1 MLVLVLS
8 LWVWQLQ
15 SLRIVPVIAP
25 NVGCATLCPQTGYNS
40 LIVYLLFFEVVQS
53 VALAP
58 FKEISTAWRI
68 DTLAELAYVDSAHT
82 LVLGY
87 LKLQVE
93 LLAVAKGLQC
103 LQTVHPRKLNSLSLR
118 VEAVIHIE
126 LPQPRIIPFH
136 VVDKDLHKFLDCIGQ
151 VKRAFVALAVLVA
164 IAVDCFHKVVHHAIE
179 HRLVVVITL

>member
-8 LWVWQLQ
+8 LWVRQLQ
-15 SLRIVPVIAP
+15 SFRIVPVIAP
-25 NVGCATLCPQTGYNS
+25 NVGCATLCPQTGYNR
-40 LIVYLLFFEVVQS
+40 LIVYLLFFEVIQS

-68 DTLAELAYVDSAHT
+68 DTLAELANVDCAHT

-103 LQTVHPRKLNSLSLR
+103 L
-118 VEAVIHIE
+118 
-126 LPQPRIIPFH
+126 
-136 VVDKDLHKFLDCIGQ
+136 
-151 VKRAFVALAVLVA
+151 
-164 IAVDCFHKVVHHAIE
+164 
-179 HRLVVVITL
+179 